1 MQDLSPAET
10 DPTQDAPR
18 PFAGHVIDGRYT
30 VIDLLGYG
38 GFGSVFRA
46 TDGLSG
52 QVVAV
57 KWLHRL
63 HERDAARLRRE
74 VAALRLLRLP
84 GVVRLLDEGEHQG
97 HRYLVMEYIEG
108 RQFPGTAPRCS
119 WADLVKPAISLLG
132 AVARI
137 HESGVVH
144 RDLKPANV
152 LVQAD
157 GSVVVLDFGIV
168 TGGPVGQTVSGEAG
182 VVGTPGYLAPELV
195 MGYRADPRADLYACG
210 VMLYEAL
217 AGRRPLRVGNALAM
231 LRAAVLDEPDPLL
244 STGADVPPEVASCI
258 DRLLA
263 SNPAHRPATAME
275 VARILG
281 GKSSIGAGE
290 FPWLGGRALAQDL
303 ADALLAGRS
312 AELVGAEGSG
322 KSAVAAQVTA
332 LLRARG
338 VAVVALVA
346 GKAPLASL
354 GPLAPAAA
362 DMRQLDLPAA
372 MAAALDQAR
381 AALHAGAALVF
392 DDADLCDRWSAQ
404 ILCQLQSEGA
414 LPILRTA
421 KASGPGARVLEPLTE
436 GQLAELFAGPER
448 LLHLP
453 SDGARLLYL
462 RTGGNPARVQREVAT
477 WVRAGL
483 ARWRDR
489 RLVVARA
496 DLTRLRN
503 EAALPVAAAGADASA
518 QLLVAQL
525 DTAPMRAPTPRTKER
540 ERESARDWQN
550 GTSSNELLAWVH
562 LAWPHTHL
570 RSLAPL
576 LDQPPW
582 RLQAAL
588 EELAER
594 GAVALLADGRYEP
607 RWQLPPLGM
616 WLADE
621 LADIHR
627 KIAHSL
633 APGAERRLFHLV
645 AADAV
650 AEVAQEAVQVA
661 AAQWHDGRLASA
673 QATVV
678 DSLLVVRREPTAP
691 GEAMLLCLLTK
702 LALAELTLPAV
713 ERAQYEIGRA
723 RAPGPLH
730 GVCKRLLALGLE
742 VVRHRGEG
750 LLEALCTPL
759 GYGDDELELA
769 RCSMAL
775 LVGRSAPLQRER
787 EVAEQVV
794 AWAAAAGSP
803 LLSATADHWLGRLRY
818 GEARYRE
825 AADLQLPAI
834 ALGRPQSLVVQAQL
848 TRADCLMELR
858 EFAEAEQLARQAAQ
872 AARERFLPSVEAHA
886 EWLIRA
892 CAYRQGAVLAPDTE
906 LAAAA
911 AVASVGHWEAVIC
924 LTESAFAWRSGAL
937 AQARQLGKQ
946 SRAAADRSSLGTIA
960 MLAALLAALVDGHL
974 DPADAELAAEQARAA
989 TDPRTAYELFGI
1001 LAAFSPAWREEAL
1014 GQVMALRPA
1023 LAPADWHARVD
1034 LLAPAEV
1041 FALVSGLQG
1050 VSEQPANTPWVFSPV
1065 G

>member
-1 MQDLSPAET
+1 
-10 DPTQDAPR
+10 
-18 PFAGHVIDGRYT
+18 
-30 VIDLLGYG
+30 
-38 GFGSVFRA
+38 
-46 TDGLSG
+46 
-52 QVVAV
+52 
-57 KWLHRL
+57 
-63 HERDAARLRRE
+63 
-74 VAALRLLRLP
+74 
-84 GVVRLLDEGEHQG
+84 
-97 HRYLVMEYIEG
+97 
-108 RQFPGTAPRCS
+108 
-119 WADLVKPAISLLG
+119 
-132 AVARI
+132 
-137 HESGVVH
+137 
-144 RDLKPANV
+144 
-152 LVQAD
+152 
-157 GSVVVLDFGIV
+157 
-168 TGGPVGQTVSGEAG
+168 
-182 VVGTPGYLAPELV
+182 

-217 AGRRPLRVGNALAM
+217 AGKRPLRAGNALAM
-231 LRAAVLDEPDPLL
+231 LRAAVFDEPDPLL
-244 STGADVPPEVASCI
+244 TTGADVPPEVARCI

-263 SNPAHRPATAME
+263 SNPAQRPATALE

-281 GKSSIGAGE
+281 GKDAIGAAE

-303 ADALLAGRS
+303 AEALLAGRS

-322 KSAVAAQVTA
+322 KSAAAAQVTA
-332 LLRARG
+332 LLQARG

-346 GKAPLASL
+346 GKSPLASL

-362 DMRQLDLPAA
+362 DLQQLELPAA
-372 MAAALDQAR
+372 MAAALSLAR
-381 AALHAGAALVF
+381 AALNGGAVLVF
-392 DDADLCDRWSAQ
+392 DDADHCDRWTAQ
-404 ILCQLQSEGA
+404 ILSQLQSERA

-421 KASGPGARVLEPLTE
+421 KASGPGAWVLEPLTE

-462 RTGGNPARVQREVAT
+462 RTGGNPARVQREVAA

-483 ARWRDR
+483 AHWRDGR
-489 RLVVARA
+489 VVVARG

-503 EAALPVAAAGADASA
+503 EAALPVAAAGADAGA
-518 QLLVAQL
+518 QLLFAQL
-525 DTAPMRAPTPRTKER
+525 DTAPMRGPTPQTKER
-540 ERESARDWQN
+540 ERESGRDWQN
-550 GTSSNELLAWVH
+550 ATSSSEILAWVH

-570 RSLAPL
+570 RTLAPL
-576 LDQPPW
+576 LEQPPW

-588 EELAER
+588 EELVER

-633 APGAERRLFHLV
+633 VPGAERRLFHLV

-661 AAQWHDGRLASA
+661 TAQWHDGRLASA

-678 DSLLVVRREPTAP
+678 DSLLVVRREPDAP
-691 GEAMLLCLLTK
+691 GEALLLCLLTK

-713 ERAQYEIGRA
+713 ERAQYEISRA
-723 RAPGPLH
+723 RAPGPLQ

-742 VVRHRGEG
+742 VVRQRAEG

-759 GYGDDELELA
+759 GCGDDELELA

-787 EVAEQVV
+787 QVAEQVV
-794 AWAAAAGSP
+794 AWAASAGSP
-803 LLSATADHWLGRLRY
+803 LLGATADHWLGRLRY

-848 TRADCLMELR
+848 TRADCLLELR
-858 EFAEAEQLARQAAQ
+858 EFAEAEQLARLAAQ

-886 EWLIRA
+886 EWLMRA
-892 CAYRQGAVLAPDTE
+892 CAYRQGAALAPDAE

-937 AQARQLGKQ
+937 ELAKRLAQQ
-946 SRAAADRSSLGTIA
+946 SRASADRSG
-960 MLAALLAALVDGHL
+960 LATAAVLAALVGALVDGQL
-974 DPADAELAAEQARAA
+974 DPADAQRTADQARASA
-989 TDPRTAYELFGI
+989 DPRTAYELFGI
-1001 LAAFSPAWREEAL
+1001 LAAYSPAWRQEAL
-1014 GQVMALRPA
+1014 GQALALQPA
-1023 LAPADWHARVD
+1023 LDPADWHARLD

-1041 FALVSGLQG
+1041 FGLVSEVQGVSGLTAPFATTG
-1050 VSEQPANTPWVFSPV
+1050 ADRRTRPSR
-1065 G
+1065 